1 MTDTQVLHMALQAM
15 IITAKLC
22 APMLLTSLAVG
33 FAISMFQSATQIQE
47 FTLSFVPK
55 ILAVGFAIL
64 LSGHWMLTTLI
75 DYTNQLFASLPS
87 LLSGS

>member
-1 MTDTQVLHMALQAM
+1 M
-15 IITAKLC
+15 IIVAKLC

-33 FAISMFQSATQIQE
+33 FGISMFQSATQIQE

-75 DYTNQLFASLPS
+75 DYTDQLFASLPS

>member
-1 MTDTQVLHMALQAM
+1 MTDTQVLHLALQAM

-87 LLSGS
+87 LLS

>member
-1 MTDTQVLHMALQAM
+1 MTDTQVLHLALQTM

-55 ILAVGFAIL
+55 ILAVGLSIL
-64 LSGHWMLTTLI
+64 ISGHWMLITLI
-75 DYTNQLFASLPS
+75 DFTNQLFASLPS
-87 LLSGS
+87 LIGGS

>member
-1 MTDTQVLHMALQAM
+1 
-15 IITAKLC
+15 
-22 APMLLTSLAVG
+22 MLLTSLAVG
-33 FAISMFQSATQIQE
+33 FGISMFQSATQIQE

-75 DYTNQLFASLPS
+75 DYTDQLFASIPS

>member
-15 IITAKLC
+15 IITARLC

>member
-1 MTDTQVLHMALQAM
+1 MTDTQVLHLALQAM

-33 FAISMFQSATQIQE
+33 FGISMFQSATQIQE

-55 ILAVGFAIL
+55 IVAVGLAIL
-64 LSGHWMLTTLI
+64 ISGHWMLTTLI
-75 DYTNQLFASLPS
+75 DYTNQLFAALPS
-87 LLSGS
+87 LLNGS

>member
-1 MTDTQVLHMALQAM
+1 MTDTQVLHLALQAM
-15 IITAKLC
+15 IIVAKLC

-33 FAISMFQSATQIQE
+33 FGISMFQSATQIQE

-75 DYTNQLFASLPS
+75 DYTDQLFASLPS